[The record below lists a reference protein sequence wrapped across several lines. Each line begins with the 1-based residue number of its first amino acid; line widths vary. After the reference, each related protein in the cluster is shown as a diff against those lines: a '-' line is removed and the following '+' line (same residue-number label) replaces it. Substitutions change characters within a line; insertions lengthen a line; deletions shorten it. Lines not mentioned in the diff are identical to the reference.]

1 MSLDIIADL
10 LKGSQDD
17 AAVACDMLE
26 ELDLDLVAAGI
37 RSSSIEK
44 VWSKWISRRTELLVM
59 GNDRKDWIARAS
71 QWNNY
76 LASIQTEGS

>member
-26 ELDLDLVAAGI
+26 EMGLDLIAAGI
-37 RSSSIEK
+37 SSSSIEK
-44 VWSKWISRRTELLVM
+44 IWSKWISSRAKLLVM